1 MARITLGI
9 GTAHSPQLS
18 IPPASWADFEVFDQ
32 RKPKLLGR
40 DGSSLSYDQ
49 LLAAAPRDF
58 SGELTA
64 EAWESKHARVQA
76 AIDRLHERFAQ
87 AQVDVALIVG
97 DDQSEF
103 FVGGIHPTMAVYAGD
118 GVKDIPAS
126 AERLANMPPV
136 IRAAQWANHGETI
149 EEYATSPKLA
159 THIVGSLMESG
170 FDAAYISEQPENKT
184 LGHAFT
190 FVRRR
195 VMRDAVVP
203 IIPIMV
209 NTYYPPNQPTPA
221 RCYDFG
227 RALRTAVDSWSD
239 DLSVAVFASGGL
251 SHVTL
256 DEVSDRRLIKDFQ
269 EKDAED
275 LRSFPKEL
283 LRLGSSEGLNWIAA
297 AGALEH
303 LAFDLVDYVPTY
315 RTAAGTGVGATFAVW
330 Q

>member
-18 IPPASWADFEVFDQ
+18 IPPTSWGDFEPFDQ
-32 RKPKLLGR
+32 KKPELLGR
-40 DGSSLSYDQ
+40 DGSYLTYDE
-49 LLAAAPRDF
+49 LLAAAPRNF
-58 SGELTA
+58 AAELTPDVWTA
-64 EAWESKHARVQA
+64 KHGRAQA
-76 AIDRLHERFAQ
+76 ALDELHDRFA
-87 AQVDVALIVG
+87 AAKVDVALVIG

-126 AERLANMPPV
+126 PERIAKMPPA
-136 IRAAQWANHGETI
+136 IKAAQWANHGETV

-159 THIVGSLMESG
+159 EHVVSSLMEQG
-170 FDAAYISEQPENKT
+170 FDAAYISEQPEGKT

-203 IIPIMV
+203 MVPIMV

-227 RALRTAVDSWSD
+227 KAIRAAVESWPHE
-239 DLSVAVFASGGL
+239 LSVAIFASGGL

-256 DEVSDRRLIKDFQ
+256 DEETDQRLISAFKQ
-269 EKDAED
+269 NDAEA

-283 LRLGSSEGLNWIAA
+283 LRLGSSEGLNWIAV
-297 AGALEH
+297 AGAAEDLT
-303 LAFDLVDYVPTY
+303 FGLVDYVPTH

>member
-18 IPPASWADFEVFDQ
+18 VPAGSWGDFEPFDQ
-32 RKPKLLGR
+32 AKPKLLGR
-40 DGSSLSYDQ
+40 DGSYLTYEE

-58 SGELTA
+58 TSELTPQVWD
-64 EAWESKHARVQA
+64 EKHARVQA
-76 AIDRLHERFAQ
+76 AIDQLHDRFA
-87 AQVDVALIVG
+87 AAKVDVALIVG
-97 DDQSEF
+97 DDQNEF

-118 GVKDIPAS
+118 GVQDIPAS
-126 AERLANMPPV
+126 AERIAKMPPA
-136 IRAAQWANHGETI
+136 IKAAQWANHGETV

-159 THIVGSLMESG
+159 EHLIASLMEQA
-170 FDAAYISEQPENKT
+170 FDAAYISEQPEGKT

-209 NTYYPPNQPTPA
+209 NTYYPPNQPTPE

-227 RALRTAVDSWSD
+227 RALRAAVASWPD
-239 DLSVAVFASGGL
+239 DLSVAIFASGGL

-256 DEVSDRRLIKDFQ
+256 DEDTDQRLISGF
-269 EKDAED
+269 EGKDAEA

-283 LRLGSSEGLNWIAA
+283 LRLGSSEGLNWITA
-297 AGALEH
+297 AGACEELD
-303 LAFDLVDYVPTY
+303 FGLVDYVPTY
-315 RTAAGTGVGATFAVW
+315 RTEAGTGVGATFAVW